1 MKNPLYQKIFFTET
15 YIDYPRLTYN
25 EILLNF
31 WEYYEIEKIIFT
43 PNQFNVF
50 KSNHNKKKFFNNN
63 IYQKLDNIKLHG
75 KNLLKCKMDY
85 IDIKNRDIKKNFRI
99 FDTSY
104 SLGLLHIKD
113 ISQYFT
119 DYTYKCI
126 PSDLI
131 DINAL
136 LILIGYNHRLDKF
149 QLVLIALLSNEDT
162 DIFRELYNFLKNTY
176 LFKPNKISFV
186 FGLAN
191 LKGIQNVY
199 SEEDYITIIPCLFHL
214 TQAWWRKA
222 SKLGLR
228 KKKYILTISCLLFN
242 LELLAF
248 MNLN

>member
-25 EILLNF
+25 EILLNLL
-31 WEYYEIEKIIFT
+31 EHYELEKITFT
-43 PNQFNVF
+43 PNKFNVF
-50 KSNHNKKKFFNNN
+50 KSNYNKKKFFNNN

-75 KNLLKCKMDY
+75 KNLLKFKMDY
-85 IDIKNRDIKKNFRI
+85 IDIDIKNKDIKKNFRI
-99 FDTSY
+99 FGTLY
-104 SLGLLHIKD
+104 SLGLLHNKD
-113 ISQYFT
+113 ISQYFI
-119 DYTYKCI
+119 DCTYKYI
-126 PSDLI
+126 LSDLI
-131 DINAL
+131 GINAL
-136 LILIGYNHRLDKF
+136 LVLIGYNHRLDKF

-162 DIFRELYNFLKNTY
+162 DIFTELYNFLKNTY

-214 TQAWWRKA
+214 TQAWWRKS

-228 KKKYILTISCLLFN
+228 KKIIF
-242 LELLAF
+242 
-248 MNLN
+248 

>member
-1 MKNPLYQKIFFTET
+1 MKNSLYQKIFFTET
-15 YIDYPRLTYN
+15 YIDYPTLTYN
-25 EILLNF
+25 EILLNLL
-31 WEYYEIEKIIFT
+31 EHYELEKITFI

-50 KSNHNKKKFFNNN
+50 KSNYNKKKFFNNN

-75 KNLLKCKMDY
+75 KNLLNCKWI
-85 IDIKNRDIKKNFRI
+85 IDIKNKDIKKNFRI
-99 FDTSY
+99 FGISY
-104 SLGLLHIKD
+104 SLGLLHNKH

-119 DYTYKCI
+119 DCTYKCI

-131 DINAL
+131 DINSFL
-136 LILIGYNHRLDKF
+136 VLFGYNHRLDKF
-149 QLVLIALLSNEDT
+149 QLVLIALLINEDT
-162 DIFRELYNFLKNTY
+162 VIFTELYNFLKNTY
-176 LFKPNKISFV
+176 LFKPYIISFD

-228 KKKYILTISCLLFN
+228 KKKLSFN
-242 LELLAF
+242 Y
-248 MNLN
+248 